1 MPGELARELSE
12 FPFAK
17 LHPQSFRT
25 AIAGLSERDLEKHP
39 IRIWIET
46 EDICKVVKIASS
58 AHILRTYPHLNLVY
72 LETYASELASLVQ
85 SQLVRSVWNDE
96 PVKAEGCIVDVV
108 AQADPSARALASR
121 SCGGAR

>member
-25 AIAGLSERDLEKHP
+25 AIAALSEGDLEKRP
-39 IRIWIET
+39 VRIWIET

-96 PVKAEGCIVDVV
+96 PVKAEGCVV
-108 AQADPSARALASR
+108 VTAADPGGTSLASR
-121 SCGGAR
+121 PCRGAR